1 MAESRRS
8 VAGLAVLVLVVAS
21 ATQWWAYRGQAQ
33 LGSDVKRLAAP
44 GDIRMLSS
52 ETCSICVAARQ
63 WLQQHGVAFSE
74 CTIER
79 DAACAR
85 DLAATGAPGTPV
97 FLVRGQPLVGFS
109 PQRLRDQLQRPA

>member
-8 VAGLAVLVLVVAS
+8 IAGLALLVLVVAA
-21 ATQWWAYRGQAQ
+21 ATQWWAHRAQAQ
-33 LGSDVKRLAAP
+33 VGSEVARLAAP